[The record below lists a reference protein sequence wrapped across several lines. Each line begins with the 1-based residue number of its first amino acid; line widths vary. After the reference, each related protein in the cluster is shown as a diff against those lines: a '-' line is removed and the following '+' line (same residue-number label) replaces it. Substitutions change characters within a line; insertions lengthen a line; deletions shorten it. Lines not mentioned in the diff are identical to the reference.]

1 MNPLV
6 AGEAVATAN
15 GVILAV
21 AVGFAVYSILIN
33 LSYLVLTGL
42 AMADLWGYRRRL
54 DYAGYD
60 EWFLDPNARGVSVLM
75 PAYNEATSIVQSV
88 HAMTSL
94 RYPNLEV
101 VVIDDG
107 SQDDTAD
114 LVVREFDMVE
124 VPLVAGGS
132 IPTKGRVLSTW
143 VSRRG
148 SHNLAL
154 VRKENGGKADA
165 LNAGIN
171 HARKEL
177 ICMVDADSLLDPQ
190 ALLNVARPFADD
202 PGRVVAAGGVVRV
215 ANGSRVDRGRVTNLR
230 MPRRW
235 LARIQVVEY
244 LRAFLIGR
252 AGWSRL
258 GGLLIISG
266 AFGIFRKDVLRDAGG
281 MATDCIGEDAELVVR
296 LHRTLAESRT
306 EAEVVFV
313 PEPVAWTQVPDSR
326 KVLRLQRRRWHRGLT
341 EIFLRHRSMLLRPK
355 YGVVGMVTM
364 PWFFFFELLSPIVE
378 VLGVAFFLFLM
389 ASLGLEAWFGAEL
402 DLVNPPV
409 VVLLLTASV
418 LFSVFVTLVA
428 LLAEEVSFRRYRGLP
443 DLFRAIAAAVEEN
456 VGYRQLNAWWRL
468 EGMVQVLRRRR
479 HHWGEMDRKGFGT
492 T

>member
-1 MNPLV
+1 
-6 AGEAVATAN
+6 
-15 GVILAV
+15 
-21 AVGFAVYSILIN
+21 
-33 LSYLVLTGL
+33 
-42 AMADLWGYRRRL
+42 MA
-54 DYAGYD
+54 
-60 EWFLDPNARGVSVLM
+60 
-75 PAYNEATSIVQSV
+75 
-88 HAMTSL
+88 
-94 RYPNLEV
+94 
-101 VVIDDG
+101 
-107 SQDDTAD
+107 
-114 LVVREFDMVE
+114 E
-124 VPLVAGGS
+124 VPLVPGGT
-132 IPTKGRVLSTW
+132 IPLRSTVLSTW

-154 VRKENGGKADA
+154 VKKTNGGKADA

-177 ICMVDADSLLDPQ
+177 VCMVDADSLLDPQ

-202 PGRVVAAGGVVRV
+202 PGRVVAAGGVIRV

-235 LARIQVVEY
+235 LARVQVVEY

-266 AFGIFRKDVLRDAGG
+266 AFGIFRKDVLLAAGG

-296 LHRTLAESRT
+296 LHRTLADSHT
-306 EAEVVFV
+306 EAGVVFV
-313 PEPVAWTQVPDSR
+313 PEPVAWTEVPATR
-326 KVLRLQRRRWHRGLT
+326 RVLRVQRRRWHRGLA
-341 EIFLRHRSMLLRPK
+341 EILARHRRMMLRPR
-355 YGVVGMVTM
+355 YGVVGMITM
-364 PWFFFFELLSPIVE
+364 PWFLLFELLSPVIE
-378 VLGVAFFLFLM
+378 VLGLAYFCLLLVF
-389 ASLGLEAWFGAEL
+389 LGLERWTDLGP

-409 VVLLLTASV
+409 LLIMITASV

-443 DLFRAIAAAVEEN
+443 DLFRAIYAAVEEN

-468 EGMVQVLRRRR
+468 GGLVEAVRGRT
-479 HHWGEMDRKGFGT
+479 HHWGDMQRAGFDQT
-492 T
+492 